1 MRELLS
7 VTVYGA
13 DGEASVVD
21 PAGIETDLSSR
32 PARLLI
38 SARVAPARR
47 LNGIEVDFTAGF
59 GETGVDV
66 PDPLK
71 RAVMT
76 LAAHWYEFRTA
87 YGAAD
92 QPVSL
97 PRGFDRLIAPLRAG
111 RL

>member
-76 LAAHWYEFRTA
+76 LAT
-87 YGAAD
+87 
-92 QPVSL
+92 
-97 PRGFDRLIAPLRAG
+97 
-111 RL
+111 